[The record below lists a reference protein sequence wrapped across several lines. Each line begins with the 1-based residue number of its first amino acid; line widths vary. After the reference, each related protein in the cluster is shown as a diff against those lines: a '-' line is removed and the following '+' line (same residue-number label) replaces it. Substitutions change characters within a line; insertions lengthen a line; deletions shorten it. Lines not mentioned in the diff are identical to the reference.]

1 MSARNRLVASCP
13 EINPAFAP
21 IVTDPYYW
29 TWLPFAKIPFSDEIK
44 ELVLPKL
51 TDMDFVQDLCEDLY
65 QLFKVRLKIQIRI
78 KIRLDRLLFSQRTF
92 LVAPIF

>member
-1 MSARNRLVASCP
+1 MFEKKPIALFDLSIILT
-13 EINPAFAP
+13 NPILFFLY
-21 IVTDPYYW
+21 TDPYYW

-65 QLFKVRLKIQIRI
+65 QLFKVRLK
-78 KIRLDRLLFSQRTF
+78 LN
-92 LVAPIF
+92 